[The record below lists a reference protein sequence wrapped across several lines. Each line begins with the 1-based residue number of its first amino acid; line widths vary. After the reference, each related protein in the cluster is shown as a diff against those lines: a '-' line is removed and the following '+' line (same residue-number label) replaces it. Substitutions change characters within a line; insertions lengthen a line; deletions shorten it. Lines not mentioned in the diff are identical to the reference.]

1 MICKNCQA
9 ELPEDAK
16 FCLQCGAPCQEQETA
31 APQPEQLWMEQE
43 PEAGPEAGPEPET
56 TPEPEE
62 EAPVAKKTKWR
73 IVAMC
78 GCIVLLAALAIVLF
92 LGING
97 KIDLSFLKPRENNI
111 TYKDSYTVSDKKAQ
125 SKGDVSVA
133 VMGDINLS
141 NRQLQLYY
149 WMQVYDFLDYYGSYL
164 SYLGLDLSKPLD
176 EQQVSEGQTWQQ
188 YFLQSALQN
197 WQTYTALAQEAKK
210 HNVTMDEK
218 YRESLDALEENM
230 LKTAQD
236 EGFATVDELTANE
249 MGAGVTFA
257 DYYEYLETYYT
268 GYTYFNQCYESLT
281 PTEQEISDYFDE
293 NAASYAESKI
303 TKDSGKYADV
313 RHILKLISKYGEK
326 AETVEK
332 DDPNYGYTQEAW
344 DKCLAE
350 AQKILDEWQAG
361 ERTEESF
368 SALANKYSDDQ
379 NGQVTNG
386 GLYEKVEEGQ
396 MVEPFEKWLFDEGRQ
411 IADCELV
418 KTEFGYHI
426 MYYVGSEEIWH
437 ATAKQDLMAE
447 RSQKLVQQIL
457 EEHSVSVE
465 YRKIALAEVGLN

>member
-9 ELPEDAK
+9 ELPENAR
-16 FCLQCGAPCQEQETA
+16 FCLQCGAPCPEQEPV
-31 APQPEQLWMEQE
+31 APQSEQE
-43 PEAGPEAGPEPET
+43 PEVAPEMET
-56 TPEPEE
+56 TPEQEE
-62 EAPVAKKTKWR
+62 EAPVEKKTKWR

-78 GCIVLLAALAIVLF
+78 GCIVLLAALAVVLF

-125 SKGDVSVA
+125 SRGDVSVA

-197 WQTYTALAQEAKK
+197 WQTYTALAQEAKA
-210 HNVTMDEK
+210 HNVTMDDR

-236 EGFATVDELTANE
+236 EGFATVDELIASE

-257 DYYEYLETYYT
+257 DYYAYLETYYT
-268 GYTYFNQCYESLT
+268 GYTYFNQCYEGFT
-281 PTEQEISDYFDE
+281 PTEQEISDYYDE
-293 NAASYAESKI
+293 NAAAYAEDKI
-303 TKDSGKYADV
+303 TKDGGKYADV
-313 RHILKLISKYGEK
+313 RHILKLISKYGEQ
-326 AETVEK
+326 AETVEE

-344 DKCLAE
+344 DECIAE
-350 AQKILDEWQAG
+350 AQKILDEWHAG
-361 ERTEESF
+361 EQTEESF
-368 SALANKYSDDQ
+368 SSLANNYSDDQ
-379 NGQVTNG
+379 GGNVTNG

-396 MVEPFEKWLFDEGRQ
+396 MVEPFEEWLFDEDRQ
-411 IADCELV
+411 IGDCELV
-418 KTEFGYHI
+418 KTKFGYHI

-437 ATAKQDLMAE
+437 ATAKEDLMAE

-457 EEHSVSVE
+457 EDHSVSVE
-465 YRKIALAEVGLN
+465 YKKIALAEVGLS